1 MFRRSAGT
9 FFGWRKRHACLQE
22 LFSDCAKGMHA
33 CGNIFRKVKCCSVFP
48 GAKDSVCYVRLMSSS
63 EGRKSADGTFGQ
75 VRCRRLWAY
84 VFARWWLFTSD
95 LAEDSG
101 GLDFRDTSGSP
112 ESHRD
117 CRKLRDALNRGQ
129 NHLMDTILFWALI
142 AVSMA
147 LTGMILAKYVG
158 GPGAS
163 AIMGL
168 VLWVAWIAGF
178 SRLFESVRRLGQLL
192 VAFVLSLF

>member
-1 MFRRSAGT
+1 MAAETFRGC
-9 FFGWRKRHACLQE
+9 FKRHTRLRR

-84 VFARWWLFTSD
+84 VFERWWLFTSD

-101 GLDFRDTSGSP
+101 GLDFRI
-112 ESHRD
+112 HRG
-117 CRKLRDALNRGQ
+117 LRNRTETVE
-129 NHLMDTILFWALI
+129 NCAT
-142 AVSMA
+142 
-147 LTGMILAKYVG
+147 
-158 GPGAS
+158 
-163 AIMGL
+163 
-168 VLWVAWIAGF
+168 
-178 SRLFESVRRLGQLL
+178 R
-192 VAFVLSLF
+192 

>member
-1 MFRRSAGT
+1 MHARRNFLRIA
-9 FFGWRKRHACLQE
+9 K
-22 LFSDCAKGMHA
+22 KGMHA

-63 EGRKSADGTFGQ
+63 EGRKSSDGTFGQ

-84 VFARWWLFTSD
+84 VF
-95 LAEDSG
+95 SG
-101 GLDFRDTSGSP
+101 GGYSPPTSPKTPVAWISGI
-112 ESHRD
+112 HRG
-117 CRKLRDALNRGQ
+117 LRNRTETVENCATRLNRGQ
-129 NHLMDTILFWALI
+129 NHLMDAILFWALI

-168 VLWVAWIAGF
+168 VRWVAWIAGF
-178 SRLFESVRRLGQLL
+178 SRLFESVSRLGQLL
-192 VAFVLSLF
+192 VAFVGRSL